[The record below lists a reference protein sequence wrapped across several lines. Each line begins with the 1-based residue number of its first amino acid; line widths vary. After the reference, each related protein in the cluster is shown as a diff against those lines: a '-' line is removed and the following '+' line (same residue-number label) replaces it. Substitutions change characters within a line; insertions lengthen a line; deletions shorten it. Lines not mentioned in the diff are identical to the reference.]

1 MYFLNKRMIFDKLD
15 LKSNIS
21 SAEGDG
27 TWVSNSANLN
37 LYNILKKI
45 KNFNNYHFVD
55 LGCGKGG
62 TLYLVAFFFN
72 VKQIT
77 GIERDT
83 KIVDVCK
90 QNLCN
95 FKHVEII
102 CDDVKEVS
110 IFPTM
115 NFFYMSNPFG
125 SETMS
130 CILEKIII
138 SDRRYPREIYI
149 LYRNPV
155 ENDIILNKGFNLIN
169 SFVLKAL
176 QGKKH
181 WNYESSPNE
190 RVNLYKLEKIT

>member
-1 MYFLNKRMIFDKLD
+1 MIFDKLD

-21 SAEGDG
+21 IGEGDG
-27 TWVSNSANLN
+27 TWLSNSANHN

-45 KNFNNYHFVD
+45 KNFNNFHFVD

-77 GIERDT
+77 GIERDAE
-83 KIVDVCK
+83 IVDVCK
-90 QNLCN
+90 RNLCN

-110 IFPTM
+110 ISPTM
-115 NFFYMSNPFG
+115 NFFYMFNPFG

-130 CILEKIII
+130 YILEKIMLNI
-138 SDRRYPREIYI
+138 SSFKNSINEIEI
-149 LYRNPV
+149 
-155 ENDIILNKGFNLIN
+155 E
-169 SFVLKAL
+169 
-176 QGKKH
+176 
-181 WNYESSPNE
+181 
-190 RVNLYKLEKIT
+190 